1 MMIHNGYWFKRH
13 RKDRINQWRFVLATI
28 ISLSLGTILISANP
42 STAQSGRIQ
51 RQQKI
56 AARSIYVNPQRGQD
70 NAAGYQATPL
80 KTITQA
86 LRIAQPNTTI
96 YLAPGTYSEATGE
109 VFPLIIKNNI
119 TLEGSPRSKGY
130 KTVIKGSGSFI
141 SPTGAGQ
148 NVTIAAIKDAGGIK
162 GVTVTNP
169 HTRGHGLWI
178 ESANPEVSHNTFT
191 RNGNTGLSVNGNSNP
206 IITNNYFYRNLG
218 NGLLIYGT
226 STPQVIENEF
236 DHTGFGVSV
245 VKSAAPTLVRNSFT
259 GNRISVIFE
268 GNSQGI
274 LRSNKITNSTEYGLV
289 AIANSRVDLGTT
301 REPGNNTFDNNRK
314 FDIQNTTKN
323 PIPALGTEIAGKI
336 DGNIDFSGKTGGVQ
350 IAAANRANRTVAVVS
365 QPSNSRVS
373 RLRRVPPKERRATP
387 KVNNIGFSSSAIG
400 NGETLPPPPE
410 IKNPTSRELVF
421 SAPGGNAS
429 KTGDIL
435 PVPNIEPPVSR
446 INSSGGNRQINSL
459 SDVLSSL
466 NSRSSRNVAQ
476 VNYRVLVEVGNNK
489 QKRRIKSLYPGAFS
503 TTYQGKSMLQIG
515 AFRDRAR
522 AENTSRSVTNLGLN
536 SHILSF

>member
-1 MMIHNGYWFKRH
+1 MRIHNSYWFKRH
-13 RKDRINQWRFVLATI
+13 HEYQINQWGFFLAALI
-28 ISLSLGTILISANP
+28 PLSLGSILIFPNP
-42 STAQSGRIQ
+42 STAQPSQIQ
-51 RQQKI
+51 QQQKI
-56 AARSIYVNPQRGQD
+56 TARSIYVNPQRGKD
-70 NAAGYQATPL
+70 SASGYQATPL

-86 LRIAQPNTTI
+86 LRIAEPNTTI
-96 YLAPGTYSEATGE
+96 YLAAGTYSEATGE

-119 TLEGSPRSKGY
+119 TLEGNPPSKGY

-148 NVTIAAIKDAGGIK
+148 NVTIAAIKNAGGIK
-162 GVTVTNP
+162 GITVTNP

-178 ESANPEVSHNTFT
+178 ESANPEVTHNTFT
-191 RNGNTGLSVNGNSNP
+191 HNGNTGLSVNGNSSP
-206 IITNNYFYRNLG
+206 IIANNYFYRNLG

-236 DHTGFGVSV
+236 DHTGFGVSA

-274 LRSNKITNSTEYGLV
+274 LRGNKINNSTEYGLV

-301 REPGNNTFDNNRK
+301 KESGDNTFDNNRK
-314 FDIQNTTKN
+314 FDIQNITNN
-323 PIPALGTEIAGKI
+323 PIPALGTEVAGKI
-336 DGNIDFSGKTGGVQ
+336 DGNIDFSGKTKGVQ
-350 IAAANRANRTVAVVS
+350 IAANRTVAVVP
-365 QPSNSRVS
+365 QPSSNRVS
-373 RLRRVPPKERRATP
+373 RLRRVPLKERSTP
-387 KVNNIGFSSSAIG
+387 PKGNNIGLSTSAIG

-410 IKNPTSRELVF
+410 IKNPASRELVF
-421 SAPGGNAS
+421 SAPNENIAP
-429 KTGDIL
+429 KKDIL

-446 INSSGGNRQINSL
+446 LTSSGGNRQINSL
-459 SDVLSSL
+459 SDVLSAS
-466 NSRSSRNVAQ
+466 NSSSSRNVAQ

-503 TTYQGKSMLQIG
+503 TTHQGKSMLQIG
-515 AFRDRAR
+515 AFRDRTR
-522 AENTSRSVTNLGLN
+522 AENTSRSLTNLGLN